1 MHQTISERWN
11 RISLRTK
18 ITGVTVLMLT
28 LGLLVSG
35 IGTAA
40 MLRSYVE
47 DQMAARLDTIASGNL
62 GRYFMD
68 EGEEPGA
75 QADLND
81 LTFTS
86 SDEVFVAVYDA
97 ETGEFVK
104 HNWQGRDSGMFPQF
118 PAVVTQADVNSR
130 NSQTG
135 GKYAVYQLPDADGQY
150 TFRAVSALLTA
161 DQHGNYAPIVIAISS
176 KDTERLLAV
185 YLTIFLGFGLGVVL
199 VGALL
204 TRMLVTSTFTPLR
217 EVERTAAAIADGD
230 FGQRLGGATPNTE
243 VGRLNRSLNT
253 MLNRIDRAFRD
264 RARTIEQM
272 RRFVGDASHEL
283 RTPLV
288 SVRGYAELYRMGAL
302 QSPDEVAQAMD
313 RIEKEAIRMGGLV
326 EDLLALAR
334 LDEAKPLELA
344 EVDLVPLA
352 RDAALDAMAA
362 NPGRT
367 VTVIA
372 PEELGSTDAASP
384 PTPELEVDLEADRPT
399 TGAISFAGATLA
411 RFRGRRP
418 RGDAPGGAAARRGGG
433 PKAGAATSG
442 ASRRGQPARS
452 RGAAADTT
460 MTTIAGSEAPA
471 PTPASTGAAV
481 VTAPVRRA
489 VVLAEENKIRQ
500 VITNLMANAIRFTSD
515 DSPIDI
521 RVSIDDSAERA
532 MIEVVDHGEGIPPQ
546 ISEKIF
552 QRFWR
557 ADTSRTR
564 ETGGSGLGLAIVSS
578 IVAAHNGTVDVIET
592 PGGGAT
598 FRVSL
603 PLAGLDGRAAARGA
617 GLTRPVLPKLARAD
631 VAHGRR
637 RRARHRPQSRLPSN
651 HRRVEGTTT
660 MTTYHVDAA
669 QVSAATQTV
678 QGTIGRIQAEVASL
692 LGQLTGLQSSW
703 SGQAATAFQGAVA
716 DWRTTQLHVEQSL
729 AQLNHALGVA
739 AAQYADAE
747 QANARLFL
755 R

>member
-47 DQMAARLDTIASGNL
+47 DQMASKLDTIAAGDL
-62 GRYFMD
+62 GKYF
-68 EGEEPGA
+68 ETQNAPGA
-75 QADLND
+75 RADLDD
-81 LTFTS
+81 LSFAS
-86 SDEVFVAVYDA
+86 SDDVFVAIYDPVTA
-97 ETGEFVK
+97 K
-104 HNWQGRDSGMFPQF
+104 LYDHNWEERGSETYPEI
-118 PAVVTQADVNSR
+118 PESLTVAEVNTTNERSA
-130 NSQTG
+130 
-135 GKYAVYQLPDADGQY
+135 GKYTVYPLDDASGQP
-150 TFRAVSALLTA
+150 TFRAVSAVMTVG
-161 DQHGNYAPIVIAISS
+161 QHGEWAPLIIAISS

-302 QSPDEVAQAMD
+302 QTPDEVAQAMD

-372 PEELGSTDAASP
+372 PEELGGADAAGEA
-384 PTPELEVDLEADRPT
+384 TPELEVELEPDRPS

-411 RFRGRRP
+411 RLRGRRP
-418 RGDAPGGAAARRGGG
+418 RGESPTSGGARRGSGQR
-433 PKAGAATSG
+433 AGAGASG
-442 ASRRGQPARS
+442 SRRGQSSRTRTSSTADARVATYS
-452 RGAAADTT
+452 AVEPQGEESQTATT
-460 MTTIAGSEAPA
+460 TTSGTVI
-471 PTPASTGAAV
+471 
-481 VTAPVRRA
+481 APVRRA

-500 VITNLMANAIRFTSD
+500 VITNLMANAIRFTTD
-515 DSPIDI
+515 DSPIEI
-521 RVSIDDSAERA
+521 RVSVDDTAERA

-546 ISEKIF
+546 IREKIF

-578 IVAAHNGTVDVIET
+578 IIAAHNGSVDVVET
-592 PGGGAT
+592 PDGGAT

-603 PLAGLDGRAAARGA
+603 PLAGSSAA
-617 GLTRPVLPKLARAD
+617 
-631 VAHGRR
+631 
-637 RRARHRPQSRLPSN
+637 PQS
-651 HRRVEGTTT
+651 VTT
-660 MTTYHVDAA
+660 A
-669 QVSAATQTV
+669 
-678 QGTIGRIQAEVASL
+678 
-692 LGQLTGLQSSW
+692 
-703 SGQAATAFQGAVA
+703 
-716 DWRTTQLHVEQSL
+716 
-729 AQLNHALGVA
+729 
-739 AAQYADAE
+739 
-747 QANARLFL
+747 
-755 R
+755 

>member
-47 DQMAARLDTIASGNL
+47 EQMASKLTALATG
-62 GRYFMD
+62 
-68 EGEEPGA
+68 
-75 QADLND
+75 D
-81 LTFTS
+81 LTEYFEPDES
-86 SDEVFVAVYDA
+86 RSGKANLYGRDFSDSNEVFVAIYRPSGEYAGSNWETLGREVPRIPSSLTTAEVHDLNPGKFSIIQLEDA
-97 ETGEFVK
+97 RGAHT
-104 HNWQGRDSGMFPQF
+104 
-118 PAVVTQADVNSR
+118 
-130 NSQTG
+130 
-135 GKYAVYQLPDADGQY
+135 Y
-150 TFRAVSALLTA
+150 RAVTTLIPA
-161 DQHGNYAPIVIAISS
+161 DEQGHLAPIIIAISS
-176 KDTERLLAV
+176 KDTEQLLAV

-204 TRMLVTSTFTPLR
+204 TRMLVTTTFTPLR

-230 FGQRLGGATPNTE
+230 FSQRLGGATPNTE

-362 NPGRT
+362 NPGRI

-372 PEELGSTDAASP
+372 PEDVGATDASETRSPALAVASDLEV
-384 PTPELEVDLEADRPT
+384 ELEPDRPV

-411 RFRGRRP
+411 RLRGRRP
-418 RGDAPGGAAARRGGG
+418 RGEGSTGGARRGSGQR
-433 PKAGAATSG
+433 AGAEASATTKRSTS
-442 ASRRGQPARS
+442 AKARVS
-452 RGAAADTT
+452 A
-460 MTTIAGSEAPA
+460 SEA
-471 PTPASTGAAV
+471 T
-481 VTAPVRRA
+481 VTAVANEPATATLPSGMTVPVRRA

-515 DSPIDI
+515 DSAIDI
-521 RVSIDDSAERA
+521 RVSIDDAAERA
-532 MIEVVDHGEGIPPQ
+532 MIEVIDHGEGIPPQ
-546 ISEKIF
+546 IREKIF

-578 IVAAHNGTVDVIET
+578 IVAAHNGMVDVVET

-603 PLAGLDGRAAARGA
+603 PLAGSAAA
-617 GLTRPVLPKLARAD
+617 
-631 VAHGRR
+631 
-637 RRARHRPQSRLPSN
+637 PQS
-651 HRRVEGTTT
+651 V
-660 MTTYHVDAA
+660 
-669 QVSAATQTV
+669 TQ
-678 QGTIGRIQAEVASL
+678 G
-692 LGQLTGLQSSW
+692 
-703 SGQAATAFQGAVA
+703 
-716 DWRTTQLHVEQSL
+716 
-729 AQLNHALGVA
+729 
-739 AAQYADAE
+739 
-747 QANARLFL
+747 
-755 R
+755 

>member
-47 DQMAARLDTIASGNL
+47 EQMASKLDAIAAGDL
-62 GRYFMD
+62 RKYFED
-68 EGEEPGA
+68 DGHAPNEET
-75 QADLND
+75 DLSD
-81 LTFTS
+81 LSLTP
-86 SDEVFVAVYDA
+86 SDEVFVAIYDP
-97 ETGEFVK
+97 ETGELVNY
-104 HNWQGRDSGMFPQF
+104 NWKGRDSNTVPEI
-118 PAVVTQADVNSR
+118 PTVLTQAEVTATNAQ
-130 NSQTG
+130 NG
-135 GKYAVYQLPDADGQY
+135 GKYAVYALDDANGQS
-150 TFRAVSALLTA
+150 TFRAVSALMTA
-161 DQHGNYAPIVIAISS
+161 DQRNYAPMIIAISS

-204 TRMLVTSTFTPLR
+204 TRMLVTTTFTPLR

-334 LDEAKPLELA
+334 LDEAKPLALA

-362 NPGRT
+362 HPGRT

-372 PEELGSTDAASP
+372 PEDHGSTDAASAP
-384 PTPELEVDLEADRPT
+384 PADLEVELEPDRPT

-411 RFRGRRP
+411 RLRGRRP
-418 RGDAPGGAAARRGGG
+418 PRSESASGGTTARRGSSGRSS
-433 PKAGAATSG
+433 AGASG
-442 ASRRGQPARS
+442 DSKRPNSAKARASVVGS
-452 RGAAADTT
+452 DVTTFAAVEPT
-460 MTTIAGSEAPA
+460 A
-471 PTPASTGAAV
+471 PTTSTSSAPSPAGTV
-481 VTAPVRRA
+481 PVRRA

-521 RVSIDDSAERA
+521 RVSVDDAVERA
-532 MIEVVDHGEGIPPQ
+532 MIEVVDHGEGIPAQ
-546 ISEKIF
+546 IREKIF

-578 IVAAHNGTVDVIET
+578 IVAAHNGVVDVVET

-603 PLAGLDGRAAARGA
+603 PLAGSASA
-617 GLTRPVLPKLARAD
+617 
-631 VAHGRR
+631 
-637 RRARHRPQSRLPSN
+637 PQS
-651 HRRVEGTTT
+651 V
-660 MTTYHVDAA
+660 V
-669 QVSAATQTV
+669 
-678 QGTIGRIQAEVASL
+678 
-692 LGQLTGLQSSW
+692 LG
-703 SGQAATAFQGAVA
+703 
-716 DWRTTQLHVEQSL
+716 
-729 AQLNHALGVA
+729 
-739 AAQYADAE
+739 
-747 QANARLFL
+747 
-755 R
+755 